1 MNKSQVARFSRQ
13 IILKNIGA
21 LGQKKII
28 KSKVLII
35 GMGGLG
41 CSVAEFLTRAGVGNL
56 GIIDFDNV
64 DITNIHRQ
72 SLYDVKDIKKSKVIV
87 AKKKLRK
94 INSNTKFNC
103 YKVKLNEGNI
113 KNIISKYD
121 YIIDGSDNFKTKFLV
136 NDYCKKTK
144 KFLVVGAISK
154 FDGHIFTF
162 NFKNK
167 NTPCIRSFFQEK
179 EISEDILNCDWMK
192 KMRGGDDAEEL
203 EQFKLPPSTV
213 MTRKT
218 SSSYK
223 SDDFN
228 EDISIEAKRMSSLT
242 ITKMKES
249 GISAKRESTMQRGKN
264 DEVTVRRKSTS
275 SPRTGKKSM
284 TKKKKKKK
292 LTFEEREE
300 DENDGGGAGIEGYR
314 RASRTFQTPPSSP
327 LKEE

>member
-1 MNKSQVARFSRQ
+1 MPVRNFVVVAREIRQ
-13 IILKNIGA
+13 ISTSTLSPLQHYPHSNIHNTGTAAYKAPEVINSKGYGA
-21 LGQKKII
+21 EADIW
-28 KSKVLII
+28 
-35 GMGGLG
+35 
-41 CSVAEFLTRAGVGNL
+41 GVGVIMYL
-56 GIIDFDNV
+56 VLAGRWPFDGPKQV
-64 DITNIHRQ
+64 EHI
-72 SLYDVKDIKKSKVIV
+72 
-87 AKKKLRK
+87 LRK
-94 INSNTKFNC
+94 DPSFEGENWKSRSKEC
-103 YKVKLNEGNI
+103 VKLV
-113 KNIISKYD
+113 KQ
-121 YIIDGSDNFKTKFLV
+121 L
-136 NDYCKKTK
+136 
-144 KFLVVGAISK
+144 L
-154 FDGHIFTF
+154 
-162 NFKNK
+162 NK
-167 NTPCIRSFFQEK
+167 RPDRRPSA
-179 EISEDILNCDWMK
+179 EDILNCDWMK

-292 LTFEEREE
+292 FTFEEREE
-300 DENDGGGAGIEGYR
+300 EENDGGGAGIEGYR